1 MPKAT
6 PTELLFLLIIFV
18 VGITAST
25 LWAAYDPDSNGYV
38 YVAIVSVAS
47 ILVATFFMARKKAT

>member
-6 PTELLFLLIIFV
+6 PTQLLFLLIIFV
-18 VGITAST
+18 IGITVST

-38 YVAIVSVAS
+38 CAGIVPVAL